1 MSLVDRV
8 LLTVYTFALMV
19 TAALSLVVSLGDA
32 RPFLAFELAF
42 QTTEGRWVTGAVSLL
57 VLIASLRLLYS
68 AFAQPQVQVVHETEL
83 GQVRISRDAVEHLIQ
98 RVARQVRGVRDV
110 RPRVQI
116 GPEGIIAR
124 ARLTVSPDVN
134 IPALAAQVQDEL
146 RRTVREVVGVEL
158 AELHL
163 AVENITAESRRGR
176 VE

>member
-19 TAALSLVVSLGDA
+19 TAALSLLVSLGDQ
-32 RPFLAFELAF
+32 RPFAAFELAF
-42 QTTEGRWVTGAVSLL
+42 HTVQGRWVTGGVSLL

-110 RPRVQI
+110 RPRVHI
-116 GPEGIIAR
+116 GAEGIVAR
-124 ARLTVSPDVN
+124 ARIWVSPDVN
-134 IPALAAQVQDEL
+134 IPALAGQMQDEL

-158 AELHL
+158 SELHL
-163 AVENITAESRRGR
+163 AVENITSETRRGR
-176 VE
+176 VD